1 MSCGPVGDA
10 FVMDNLI
17 DYSNYI
23 EKLIAAQSPVLV
35 YAGEFDAQDGAK
47 TQEFWLRRMDF
58 DGKDA
63 FWSQS
68 REIYWVAQF
77 EYPEATTPTL
87 VNGGYWRT
95 SDYFEF
101 LTVPKAG
108 HFVPNN
114 YFSTSYQFFKDY
126 VTSQALQRHED
137 DSHKCSVVDIRCT
150 AMNDCNGNGTCN
162 STTG

>member
-10 FVMDNLI
+10 FEGDNMI

-23 EKLIAAQSPVLV
+23 EKLVGASQPVMV

-47 TQEFWLRRMDF
+47 TQEFWLR
-58 DGKDA
+58 KLA
-63 FWSQS
+63 FEGSDNFWTQS
-68 REIYWVAQF
+68 RDIYWVQNFTAVDTQ
-77 EYPEATTPTL
+77 L
-87 VNGGYWRT
+87 INGGYWRT

-114 YFSTSYQFFKDY
+114 YFSVSYSFLSDY
-126 VTSQALQRHED
+126 IDAKELVCHDTD
-137 DSHKCSVVDIRCT
+137 NGCSVVTERCSY
-150 AMNDCNGNGTCN
+150 MNDCNGNGSCN
-162 STTG
+162 LTTG